1 MTRNSL
7 DGRIPSGYG
16 DLVPTRKHIP
26 IGDAAG
32 VVATTGVHSP
42 RVARAFAALLLLL
55 LPLAS
60 CHKASPL
67 QPSTGVYDF
76 SLVDVNPNSA
86 TYGQTVSR
94 SDFVGKPLV
103 LFIGAAT

>member
-1 MTRNSL
+1 MMAGSGGTVITSGAGAGSL
-7 DGRIPSGYG
+7 
-16 DLVPTRKHIP
+16 
-26 IGDAAG
+26 
-32 VVATTGVHSP
+32 
-42 RVARAFAALLLLL
+42 ARAFAALLLLL
-55 LPLAS
+55 LPLTS

-67 QPSTGVYDF
+67 QPKTGVYDF

-86 TYGQTVSR
+86 TYGQAVSR